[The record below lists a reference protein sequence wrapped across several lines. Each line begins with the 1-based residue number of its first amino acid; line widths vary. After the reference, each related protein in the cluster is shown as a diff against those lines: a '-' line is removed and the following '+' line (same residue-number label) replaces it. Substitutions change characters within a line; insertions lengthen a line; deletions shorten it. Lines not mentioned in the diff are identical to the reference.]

1 MSTTTAKTKTSTTS
15 FKLDPAEAGVSLDT
29 PGNPTTEGWKV
40 VTPAMWKFRFDVAD
54 KAQTKAPE
62 FYRDKEWYLDVT
74 KADMLAEI
82 YEKNPDVHPADLNAE
97 ALCRYLDTQQIQ
109 IRPNDHL
116 LGGYCSDNHGLH
128 FDPLSYAWTT
138 LIRCQ
143 ADAGKEKVL
152 VWEGDKKVVFD
163 DKKFNRLEKFAKKF
177 NTVFKVKDEFT
188 EDEFNMYYCSEP
200 GRYFEPV
207 GSAGLRANPDH
218 DWYLPLGLGRIK
230 ELKQKRME
238 QFELELNMDGTSE
251 ERKAE
256 LKDHI
261 INSKASIK
269 SVQAVSRWIKR
280 HATEARAALDQM
292 PDEASKATLLQAAD
306 NCDWVA
312 ENAPRTFWEAMQLYW
327 ACFMVDYCIET
338 SCTNITFR
346 PDAVFWQWY
355 EKDVIQ
361 DKSLTRGKA
370 AEILCTYASKF
381 HEIGL
386 ASRFGA
392 MGMAAQG
399 ARDASAI
406 TIGGLNADGSSCVND
421 LSMLVLDVWDG
432 YRFHHPDCKFRW
444 NNKTNKKDFRRL
456 IAVMRSGMGSPS
468 IRNDEIVIPA
478 MLSQYPGQITLEEAR
493 CWGIVGCITPGPTTN
508 SKGACR
514 RDANYP
520 QILKAVEFTLFNGQ
534 DPDPKFSW
542 VKSVET
548 GDPRQF
554 KDFQAFYDAWLKQWE
569 WVVRTEVK
577 FRNRVYEKMGEV
589 TRRPFLSSLYK
600 GCLETGLDVMN
611 YPMPRYSFQSIVGM
625 VDTIDSL
632 AAVNQ
637 LIFIDKKYTMDQ
649 LCDAIKANWAGY
661 EEMQQD
667 FIDAPKFGNDIKMP
681 DDIMIQTNSD
691 ISEIGRTNFDIDG
704 NPVYPSL
711 LPISMIWQAANHVGA
726 LPNGRVHGQ
735 ALCDGGLNP
744 QAEYDHSGS
753 WSRLNSALK
762 IDQAKLKAY
771 IYNHR
776 FDYGSV
782 AGESGLDKMVD
793 FANAGLNGGMQLM
806 QFNMVSSEILGDA
819 KENPEKYPYLSVRV
833 SGYTAFFVGLPEF
846 MQDTIMARVDHK
858 L

>member
-1 MSTTTAKTKTSTTS
+1 MSTTTATKTSTATYL
-15 FKLDPAEAGVSLDT
+15 LDPAEAGVSLNT
-29 PGNPTTEGWKV
+29 PGNPTPEGWKV
-40 VTPAMWKFRFDVAD
+40 VTPAMWKFRFNVAD
-54 KAQTKAPE
+54 KGQVEEPR
-62 FYRDKEWYLDVT
+62 FYLDQDWYMDVT
-74 KADMLAEI
+74 KANILAEI
-82 YEKNPDVHPADLNAE
+82 YEKNPDVHPADLQAE
-97 ALCRYLDTQQIQ
+97 ALEKYLDTQI
-109 IRPNDHL
+109 INVRPNDHL
-116 LGGYCSDNHGLH
+116 LGGICSDIHGLH
-128 FDPLSYAWTT
+128 YDPLGYPWTT
-138 LIRCQ
+138 IERCKSE
-143 ADAGKEKVL
+143 AGDEKLVIWEDGKKET
-152 VWEGDKKVVFD
+152 FD
-163 DKKFNRLEKFAKKF
+163 EKRFKRLEKFAQNF

-188 EDEFNMYYCSEP
+188 EDEFNMYYCKQP

-218 DWYLPLGLGRIK
+218 DWYLPLGLKRVK

-238 QFELELNMDGTSE
+238 QFELELNMEGTSE

-256 LKDHI
+256 LEDYI
-261 INSKASIK
+261 INSKASIR
-269 SVQAVSRWIKR
+269 SLETVSRWIKR
-280 HATEARAALDQM
+280 HAAVAREAAETM
-292 PDEASKATLLQAAD
+292 PDEESKKTALQAAD
-306 NCDWVA
+306 NCEWVA
-312 ENAPRTFWEAMQLYW
+312 EGAPRTFWEAMQLYW
-327 ACFMVDYCIET
+327 SCFTVDYCIET

-346 PDAVFWQWY
+346 PDAVFWDWY
-355 EKDVIQ
+355 EKDVFM
-361 DKSLTRGKA
+361 DKSITREKA
-370 AEILCTYASKF
+370 GEILCTWASKF
-381 HEIGL
+381 HEVGW
-386 ASRFGA
+386 AARFGA
-392 MGMAAQG
+392 LGKATQG

-406 TIGGLNADGSSCVND
+406 TIGGLHADGSSCQND
-421 LSMLVLDVWDG
+421 LTMLVLDVWDG

-444 NNKTNKKDFRRL
+444 NNKTRKQDFRRL
-456 IAVMRSGMGSPS
+456 IAVMRSGMGTPS

-478 MLSQYPGQITLEEAR
+478 FLSQYPGQITLEEAR

-534 DPDPKFSW
+534 DPDPEFSW
-542 VKSVET
+542 VKSIET
-548 GDPRQF
+548 GNPGEF
-554 KDFQAFYDAWLKQWE
+554 KDFEEFYTAWLKQWE

-577 FRNRVYEKMGEV
+577 FRNRVYEKLGQTM
-589 TRRPFLSSLYK
+589 RRPFLSALYK

-632 AAVNQ
+632 AAVKQ
-637 LIFIDKKYTMDQ
+637 LIFTEKKYTMDQ
-649 LCDAIKANWAGY
+649 LCEAIKANWAGH

-667 FIDAPKFGNDIKMP
+667 FVNAPKFGNDIKMP
-681 DDIMIQTNSD
+681 DDIMVRVNHD

-753 WSRLNSALK
+753 WARLNSALK

-782 AGESGLDKMVD
+782 AGEPGLDKMVD
-793 FANAGLNGGMQLM
+793 FATAGLNGGMQLM

>member
-1 MSTTTAKTKTSTTS
+1 MSTATAKAKTAAAVYA
-15 FKLDPAEAGVSLDT
+15 LDPAKAGVSLDT
-29 PGNPTTEGWKV
+29 SGNPTSAGWKV
-40 VTPAMWKFRFDVAD
+40 VTPAMWDFRNHLAD
-54 KAQTKAPE
+54 KGQTAAPK
-62 FYRDKEWYLDVT
+62 FYLDQEWYMDVT
-74 KADMLAEI
+74 KADILAQL
-82 YEKNPDVHPADLNAE
+82 YEENPDIHPADLQSK
-97 ALCRYLDTQQIQ
+97 ALSRYLDSQI
-109 IRPNDHL
+109 ITVRPNDHL
-116 LGGYCSDNHGLH
+116 LGGICSDIHGLH
-128 FDPLSYAWTT
+128 YDPLGYPWTT
-138 LIRCQ
+138 IERCKME
-143 ADAGKEKVL
+143 AGDEKV
-152 VWEGDKKVVFD
+152 VIWEGDQKKTFD
-163 DKKFNRLEKFAKKF
+163 EKRFKRLEKFAQNF
-177 NTVFKVKDEFT
+177 NTVFKVKSEFT
-188 EDEFNMYYCSEP
+188 EDEFNMYYCSQP

-218 DWYLPLGLGRIK
+218 DWYLPLGLKRVK

-238 QFELELNMDGTSE
+238 QFELELNMEGISE

-261 INSKASIK
+261 INSKASVR
-269 SVQAVSRWIKR
+269 SLEAVSRWIKR
-280 HATEARAALDQM
+280 HADVARAAAETM
-292 PDEASKATLLQAAD
+292 PDEESRKTALQAAD
-306 NCDWVA
+306 NCEWVS

-327 ACFMVDYCIET
+327 SCFTVDYCIET

-346 PDAVFWQWY
+346 PDAVFWSWY
-355 EKDVIQ
+355 EKDVIE
-361 DKSLTRGKA
+361 DKSITREKA
-370 AEILCTYASKF
+370 GEILCTWAAKF
-381 HEIGL
+381 HEVGW
-386 ASRFGA
+386 AARFGA
-392 MGMAAQG
+392 LGMATQG

-406 TIGGLNADGSSCVND
+406 TIGGLHADGSSCQND
-421 LSMLVLDVWDG
+421 LTMLVLDVWDG
-432 YRFHHPDCKFRW
+432 YRFHHPDVKFRW
-444 NNKTNKKDFRRL
+444 NNKTRKQDFRRL
-456 IAVMRSGMGSPS
+456 IEVMRSGMGTPS
-468 IRNDEIVIPA
+468 IRNDEIVVPA
-478 MLSQYPGQITLEEAR
+478 FLSQYPGQVTLEEAR

-520 QILKAVEFTLFNGQ
+520 QILKAVEFALFNGQ
-534 DPDPKFSW
+534 DPDPEFSW

-548 GDPRQF
+548 GDPRNF
-554 KDFQAFYDAWLKQWE
+554 EDFEAFYTAWLKQWE

-577 FRNRVYEKMGEV
+577 FRNRVYEKLGQTM
-589 TRRPFLSSLYK
+589 RRPFLSSLYK

-637 LIFIDKKYTMDQ
+637 LVYIDKKYTMDQ
-649 LCDAIKANWAGY
+649 VCAAVKAEWIGF
-661 EEMQQD
+661 EDMRED
-667 FIDAPKFGNDIKMP
+667 FIAAPKFGNDIEMP
-681 DDIMIQTNSD
+681 DTIMQRVNHD

-726 LPNGRVHGQ
+726 LPNGRVRGQ

-744 QAEYDHSGS
+744 QAEYDHAGS

-793 FANAGLNGGMQLM
+793 FAKAGLRGGMQLM
-806 QFNMVSSEILGDA
+806 QFNMISSEMMADA
-819 KENPEKYPYLSVRV
+819 KVNPEKYPYLSVRV

-846 MQDTIMARVDHK
+846 MQDTIMARVDHQ

>member
-1 MSTTTAKTKTSTTS
+1 MSTVTKTKTSTQTYL
-15 FKLDPAEAGVSLDT
+15 LDPAKAGVSLDT
-29 PGNPTTEGWKV
+29 PGNPTAEGWKI
-40 VTPAMWKFRFDVAD
+40 VTPEMWKFRFEVHD
-54 KAQTKAPE
+54 KAMTQAPD
-62 FYRDKEWYLDVT
+62 FFRDKDWYLDAT
-74 KADMLAEI
+74 KADILAKV
-82 YEKNPDVHPADLNAE
+82 YEGNPDIHPADLQAE
-97 ALCRYLDTQQIQ
+97 ALGQYLDTQQIN

-116 LGGYCSDNHGLH
+116 LGGICSDTHGIH
-128 FDPLSYAWTT
+128 FDPLGYPWTS
-138 LIRCQ
+138 LLRCQ
-143 ADAGKEKVL
+143 SEAGKEKVI
-152 VWEGDKKVVFD
+152 VWEGDKKVVLSD
-163 DKKFNRLEKFAKKF
+163 EKFERLEKLAKNF
-177 NTVFKVKDEFT
+177 NTVFKVRDEFT
-188 EDEFNMYYCSEP
+188 DDEFNMYYCEQP

-238 QFELELNMDGTSE
+238 QFELELSMEGTSA

-256 LKDHI
+256 LEDHI

-269 SVQAVSRWIKR
+269 TIGDVSRWIKR
-280 HATEARAALDQM
+280 HATEARAMADQM
-292 PDEASKATLLQAAD
+292 PDETSKATLLQAAD
-306 NCDWVA
+306 NCDWVV
-312 ENAPRTFWEAMQLYW
+312 EGAPRTFWEAMQLYW
-327 ACFMVDYCIET
+327 SCFLVDYCIET

-346 PDAVFWQWY
+346 PDSVFWSWY

-361 DKSLTRGKA
+361 DKSLTREKA
-370 AEILCTYASKF
+370 GEILCTYASKF
-381 HEIGL
+381 HEVGIV
-386 ASRFGA
+386 SRFGA
-392 MGMAAQG
+392 LGMGTQG

-406 TIGGLNADGSSCVND
+406 TIGGLHADGSSCVNE
-421 LSMLVLDVWDG
+421 LTMLVLDVWDG

-444 NNKTNKKDFRRL
+444 NNKTKKEDFRRL

-478 MLSQYPGQITLEEAR
+478 FLSQYPGQVTLEEAR
-493 CWGIVGCITPGPTTN
+493 EWGIVGCITPGPTTN

-520 QILKAVEFTLFNGQ
+520 QILKAVEFALFNGR
-534 DPDPKFSW
+534 DPDPEFSW
-542 VKSVET
+542 VKAAET
-548 GDPRQF
+548 GDPENF
-554 KDFQAFYDAWLKQWE
+554 KEFDAFYVAWLKQWE

-577 FRNRVYEKMGEV
+577 FRNRVYEKMGQ
-589 TRRPFLSSLYK
+589 TLRRPFLSSLYK

-637 LIFIDKKYTMDQ
+637 LVFIEKKYTMSQ
-649 LCDAIKANWAGY
+649 LLEAIKASWVGF
-661 EEMQQD
+661 EDMQQD

-681 DDIMIQTNSD
+681 DDIMIRVNND

-726 LPNGRVHGQ
+726 LPNGRVRGQ

-753 WSRLNSALK
+753 WARLNSALK

-793 FANAGLNGGMQLM
+793 FASAGLNGGMQLM

>member
-1 MSTTTAKTKTSTTS
+1 MSTVTKTKTSIQTYL
-15 FKLDPAEAGVSLDT
+15 LDPAKAGVSLDT
-29 PGNPTTEGWKV
+29 PGNPTAEGWKV
-40 VTPAMWKFRFDVAD
+40 VTPEMWKFRFEVDD
-54 KAQTKAPE
+54 KAMTQAPD
-62 FYRDKEWYLDVT
+62 FFRDKEWYLDAT
-74 KADMLAEI
+74 KADMLAKIFEN
-82 YEKNPDVHPADLNAE
+82 NPDIHPADLQAE
-97 ALCRYLDTQQIQ
+97 SFCQYLDTQQIN

-116 LGGYCSDNHGLH
+116 LGGICSDTHGIH
-128 FDPLSYAWTT
+128 FDPLGYPWTS
-138 LIRCQ
+138 LLRCQ
-143 ADAGKEKVL
+143 SEAGKERVI
-152 VWEGDKKVVFD
+152 VWEGDKKVALSD
-163 DKKFNRLEKFAKKF
+163 EKFERLEKLAKNF
-177 NTVFKVKDEFT
+177 NTVFKVRDEFT
-188 EDEFNMYYCSEP
+188 DDEFKMYYCEQP

-218 DWYLPLGLGRIK
+218 DWYLPLGLNRIM

-238 QFELELNMDGTSE
+238 QFELELSMDGTSA

-256 LKDHI
+256 LEDHI

-269 SVQAVSRWIKR
+269 SVQGVSRWIKR
-280 HATEARAALDQM
+280 HATEGRAAADKM
-292 PDEASKATLLQAAD
+292 PDETSKATMLQAAD

-327 ACFMVDYCIET
+327 SCFLADYCIET

-346 PDAVFWQWY
+346 PDRVFWDWY

-361 DKSLTRGKA
+361 DKSLTREKA
-370 AEILCTYASKF
+370 AEILCTYAAKF
-381 HEIGL
+381 HEVGIV
-386 ASRFGA
+386 SRFGA
-392 MGMAAQG
+392 LGMGTQG

-421 LSMLVLDVWDG
+421 LTMLVLDVWDG

-444 NNKTNKKDFRRL
+444 NNKTKKEDFRRL

-478 MLSQYPGQITLEEAR
+478 FLSQYPGQITLEEAR
-493 CWGIVGCITPGPTTN
+493 EWGIVGCITPGPTTN

-520 QILKAVEFTLFNGQ
+520 QVLKAVEFALFNGR
-534 DPDPKFSW
+534 DPDPEFSW
-542 VKSVET
+542 VKAAET
-548 GDPRQF
+548 GDPKNF
-554 KDFQAFYDAWLKQWE
+554 KEFDAFYYAWLKQWE

-577 FRNRVYEKMGEV
+577 FRNRVYEKMGQ
-589 TRRPFLSSLYK
+589 TLRRPFLSALYK

-637 LIFIDKKYTMDQ
+637 LVFIEKKYTMAQ
-649 LCDAIKANWAGY
+649 LVEAIKTSWVGF
-661 EEMQQD
+661 EDMQQD

-681 DDIMIQTNSD
+681 DDIMIRVNND

-711 LPISMIWQAANHVGA
+711 LPISMIWQAAGHVGA
-726 LPNGRVHGQ
+726 LPNGRVRGQ

-753 WSRLNSALK
+753 WARLNSALK

-782 AGESGLDKMVD
+782 AGESGLDKMVN
-793 FANAGLNGGMQLM
+793 FASAGLNGGMQLM
-806 QFNMVSSEILGDA
+806 QFNVVSSEILGDA